1 MSIQPG
7 SGFGWGAG
15 RLVRRGARLGSE
27 PPAIVE
33 RLLDGIP
40 GWLAWASLVLVVVGS
55 VFAPW
60 TVFTVAAVIGAYM
73 AARMLLAAL
82 ANVVGLRRITAWEHT
97 DWRAEYERRK
107 RPDSLP
113 WDGVQHMIVVPNYRE
128 DIRILRETLQR
139 FAESPLARSQVT
151 IVLAM
156 EGADPQAVET
166 ATALRHEFADVF
178 RHIIATYHPRGLKG
192 EVAGKSSNVA
202 WAVRHARHEMIEGNG
217 DAIDHVVI
225 TVTDADS
232 LLHPKYLESLNCLF
246 ATAPNRQN
254 QMWQAPIRFHNKV
267 WETNPALALVQ
278 IYSAAWEL
286 AYLAGWWWQAMP
298 MSTYSLGLKMAASV
312 DYWDRDVIAE
322 DWHMFIK
329 CYYRRRGRF
338 AITPIYLPFKAYTV
352 GGNGFLDSCR
362 NRYAQTLR
370 HAWGAKEIGYTLTQ
384 MIANPT
390 AFTRSTRV
398 FLRVSHDNLMAG
410 AGWVIM
416 SFGTQLPF
424 LLNPDLLGKMLS
436 TPQYLLIAFSLAS
449 VAVTGLIFWSA
460 DMQLRPAK
468 PKPWTL
474 AERLL
479 TLASFLALPVLVLVL
494 VAVPVIE
501 AQTRLMLGIPLHYK
515 VARKI

>member
-1 MSIQPG
+1 M
-7 SGFGWGAG
+7 
-15 RLVRRGARLGSE
+15 RRSARLGSE
-27 PPAIVE
+27 PPVIVE

-55 VFAPW
+55 VLAPW

-113 WDGVQHMIVVPNYRE
+113 WEDVRHMIVVPSYKE
-128 DIRILRETLQR
+128 DVRILRETLQR
-139 FAESPLARSQVT
+139 FAESSLARSQVT

-156 EGADPQAVET
+156 EGADPSAGET
-166 ATALRHEFADVF
+166 ATALKNEFASAF
-178 RHIIATYHPRGLKG
+178 RQIIATYHPRGLTG

-202 WAVRHARHEMIEGNG
+202 WAVRHARFEMVDDNG
-217 DAIDHVVI
+217 DPIEHVAI

-232 LLHPKYLESLNCLF
+232 LLHPKYLESLTCLF

-254 QMWQAPIRFHNKV
+254 QIWQAPIRFHSKV
-267 WETNPALALVQ
+267 WETNAALALVQ
-278 IYSAAWEL
+278 VYSAAWEL

-298 MSTYSLGLKMAASV
+298 MSTYSLGLKLAASV
-312 DYWDRDVIAE
+312 DYWDADVIAE

-338 AITPIYLPFKAYTV
+338 TITPIYLPFKAYTV
-352 GGNGFLDSCR
+352 SGNSFLDSCR

-370 HAWGAKEIGYTLTQ
+370 HAWGAKEIGYTITQ

-398 FLRVSHDNLMAG
+398 FLRVAHDNLMAG
-410 AGWVIM
+410 AGWVVM

-424 LLNPDLLGKMLS
+424 LLNPELLGKMLS
-436 TPQYLLIAFSLAS
+436 TPQYLLIQFSLAA
-449 VAVTGLIFWSA
+449 VAITGLIFWSA
-460 DMQLRPAK
+460 DMQLRTPK
-468 PKPWTL
+468 PTPWTL
-474 AERLL
+474 SERLL
-479 TLASFLALPVLVLVL
+479 TLASFLALPVLVLIL